1 MRRWTG
7 SRAGSVGW
15 SRGVPRE
22 HSCLRRVPDRSA
34 RIRSS
39 YSHAVNMERVRQ
51 AYESVAELYI
61 ELFGRSQQIHA
72 DDLAFI
78 GRHLG
83 EKSGT
88 VLDLGCG
95 PGHITGYLRSL
106 GVDAT
111 GIDMVPEFIAHARAA
126 HPGGRYQLG
135 SMENLDVANHSI
147 AGILAWYSLIHL
159 PPQDLD
165 GVLAEC
171 RRAMVPAGTLVLGLF
186 DGDEVAAFD
195 HKVVT
200 AYLWPSDELSDRLRR
215 AGFTEVERL
224 QRPSEGSHRPH
235 AAIAA
240 VAAEG

>member
-1 MRRWTG
+1 MNL
-7 SRAGSVGW
+7 
-15 SRGVPRE
+15 E
-22 HSCLRRVPDRSA
+22 Q
-34 RIRSS
+34 
-39 YSHAVNMERVRQ
+39 VRQ
-51 AYESVAELYI
+51 AYASVAELYI
-61 ELFGRSQQIHA
+61 GLFGTSQQVHA

-78 GRHLG
+78 ARHLAG
-83 EKSGT
+83 RPGT

-106 GVDAT
+106 GADAT

-126 HPGGRYQLG
+126 HPSGRYQLG
-135 SMENLDVANHSI
+135 SIEDLKVANRSV

-159 PPQDLD
+159 PPESLD
-165 GVLAEC
+165 GVLAEF
-171 RRAMVPAGTLVLGLF
+171 RRAIAPAGALVLGVF

-200 AYLWPSDELSDRLRR
+200 AYRWPVDEISERLTR

-224 QRPSEGSHRPH
+224 QRPSDGTHRPH

-240 VAAEG
+240 IATAG

>member
-1 MRRWTG
+1 M
-7 SRAGSVGW
+7 
-15 SRGVPRE
+15 
-22 HSCLRRVPDRSA
+22 
-34 RIRSS
+34 
-39 YSHAVNMERVRQ
+39 YMERVRQ
-51 AYESVAELYI
+51 TYASVAELYI
-61 ELFGRSQQIHA
+61 KLFGTSEQIHA

-83 EKSGT
+83 DQSGT
-88 VLDLGCG
+88 VLDIGCG

-126 HPGGRYQLG
+126 HPSGRYQLG
-135 SMENLDVANHSI
+135 SMENLEVADHCI
-147 AGILAWYSLIHL
+147 TGILAWYSFIHL
-159 PPQDLD
+159 PPQTLD

-186 DGDEVAAFD
+186 DGDEVASFD

-200 AYLWPSDELSDRLRR
+200 GYRWPLDELSQRLTRV
-215 AGFTEVERL
+215 GFTEVERL
-224 QRPSEGSHRPH
+224 QRPGEADRRPH